1 MTEHA
6 QQHEP
11 ALPKRD
17 PVDYLTLPLEAW
29 TLVDLSNALGLERTQ
44 SLFNTSR
51 GNVRVLRHRNRT
63 STARMELLYAEVRK
77 DEARIRRALVTKYT
91 AQAIINSQKEPTP

>member
-1 MTEHA
+1 MTEA
-6 QQHEP
+6 AIQHEP

-29 TLVDLSNALGLERTQ
+29 TLVDLTNAIGLERTQ
-44 SLFNTSR
+44 ELFETSR

-63 STARMELLYAEVRK
+63 AAARMELLYAEVRK
-77 DEARIRRALVTKYT
+77 DEARIRRQLVTKYT
-91 AQAIINSQKEPTP
+91 TQAIINQQKEPTE